1 MEKYFSI
8 LSKSSLFK
16 GICIEEIKSIIKDSK
31 TKIKSFKKNEY
42 ILEAGEKTTSVG
54 IVLDGTAH
62 IIQDDFWG
70 SRNLISTVDVG
81 NCFGESFACAENAV
95 VNVSVVAAKDIQV
108 MFIDIKNILNTGH
121 EFFVINLL
129 SDMAKKNIR
138 FSEKLVSLGQRSTR
152 GKLISYLS
160 YEAKRNGSKKFDIL
174 FSRQQLAD
182 YLFVERSGLSV
193 ELGKMKKEGLLDF
206 NKNHFELKE
215 L

>member
-1 MEKYFSI
+1 MEEYFEV
-8 LSKSSLFK
+8 LRRSSLFK
-16 GICIEEIKSIIKDSK
+16 GIDIEEIKSITKDSK
-31 TKIKSFKKNEY
+31 TRIKSFKKNEY

-54 IVLDGTAH
+54 IVLEGTAH

-70 SRNLISTVDVG
+70 SRNLISTVNSG
-81 NCFGESFACAENAV
+81 NCFAESFACAKEVV
-95 VNVSVVAAKDIQV
+95 VNVSVVAAKDTQV
-108 MFIDIKNILNTGH
+108 MFLDIKNILNTGH
-121 EFFVINLL
+121 EVFIINLL
-129 SDMAKKNIR
+129 SDMANKNIR

-160 YEAKRNGSKKFDIL
+160 YEAKKNGSKKFDIPY
-174 FSRQQLAD
+174 SRQQLAD

>member
-16 GICIEEIKSIIKDSK
+16 GINEDEIKGIIKDSK
-31 TKIKSFKKNEY
+31 TIIKNFKKNEY

-70 SRNLISTVDVG
+70 SRNLISSIYNG
-81 NCFGESFACAENAV
+81 NCFAESFACAKGAV
-95 VNVSVVAAKDIQV
+95 LNVSVVAAEDTLV
-108 MFIDIKNILNTGH
+108 MFLDIKNILNSGH
-121 EFFVINLL
+121 EVFIMNLL

-160 YEAKRNGSKKFDIL
+160 YEAKKHKSRKFDIPY
-174 FSRQQLAD
+174 SRQQLAD
-182 YLFVERSGLSV
+182 YLFIERSGLSV

-206 NKNHFELKE
+206 KKNHFELKE
-215 L
+215 I